1 MQIIK
6 KLFLSVLLVSTL
18 FSSCGGTF
26 IPVTGTYVN
35 QLNFLDYMM
44 KSTLTQYDIPGG
56 SIAVVKN
63 GKLVYARGFGY
74 ADRDNHVPVQPSD
87 VFRIASV
94 TKTITGMAATKL
106 IQDGTLNLDDTVFG
120 PNGIL
125 NDAIY
130 LQINDQRVYDI
141 KVKHLLS
148 HTSGWYG
155 ETGDDPQYDFVDIAV
170 ALGVA
175 PPASNVNVIEYVLSQ
190 GELQFAPGTQYLYS
204 NVGYNMLGR
213 IIEKVSGMTYEEYV
227 RSILADPLIGVSDM
241 YIAGNFAA
249 DRRSNEVYYYDM
261 PWCIDDAYDGSG
273 EQLPCSYGTLNFPT
287 LDSHGGWVASPT
299 DLLRMVTAIDGFES
313 RPNIF
318 TQDTINMMKQ
328 KPDVEGAHAYNSW
341 GIDSSD
347 NWSHSGAL
355 STGTAAYLYRG
366 EDEIE
371 IAMIFNRLPGSQD
384 DFWNDIMAFFG
395 ELGEIK
401 NQLSTVSSWPEHD
414 LF

>member
-1 MQIIK
+1 MLSFRIFNILPFMQIIK

-249 DRRSNEVYYYDM
+249 DRRSNEVYYY
-261 PWCIDDAYDGSG
+261 
-273 EQLPCSYGTLNFPT
+273 
-287 LDSHGGWVASPT
+287 
-299 DLLRMVTAIDGFES
+299 
-313 RPNIF
+313 
-318 TQDTINMMKQ
+318 
-328 KPDVEGAHAYNSW
+328 
-341 GIDSSD
+341 
-347 NWSHSGAL
+347 
-355 STGTAAYLYRG
+355 
-366 EDEIE
+366 
-371 IAMIFNRLPGSQD
+371 
-384 DFWNDIMAFFG
+384 
-395 ELGEIK
+395 
-401 NQLSTVSSWPEHD
+401 
-414 LF
+414 